1 MSEDNVPASAR
12 EWVLAR
18 YRDGDPDFDGVTIDE
33 WGLAVA
39 FCENLAK
46 CSGTHSQIAIVPKW
60 HIDAHRGNGIA
71 VIYEGHTDVAEG
83 IQLEHQKYENVS
95 MALWF
100 KQLGCHLSIINS
112 WSTAIVRD

>member
-18 YRDGDPDFDGVTIDE
+18 YRDGDPNFDGVTSDE

-46 CSGTHSQIAIVPKW
+46 CVGTRSQIAIVPKW
-60 HIDAHRGNGIA
+60 HVDGRSEIGIA
-71 VIYEGHTDVAEG
+71 VIYEGHTDVAEK
-83 IQLEHQKYENVS
+83 IQLEHPEYESVS

-100 KQLGCHLSIINS
+100 KQLGCCMSIINN